1 MSCLHTTNQDR
12 CCKIMATLH
21 ALLESKEWDDPI
33 DSMDAVVI
41 RRLVVKAMHLHP
53 EFINEITFC
62 EHCGAAQ

>member
-1 MSCLHTTNQDR
+1 
-12 CCKIMATLH
+12 MATLH